1 MSVYATVQQSTS
13 REQVSNIHHQ
23 QSAFADNRSS
33 AAVQLA
39 QQNQMAASARE
50 AQLKAHSA
58 SMQKSALAQCK
69 ASSHT
74 ANIVQRVEE
83 DDEPWQAKLRSD
95 QEPPQSQVQIQK
107 ANNTG
112 LPSQLKA
119 GVESLSGMSFDH
131 VKVHYNSAKPAQ
143 LNAHAYAQG
152 SDIHLGPGQEQH
164 LPHEAWHL
172 VQQAQGRVKP
182 TAQLQDG
189 IPVNDDVGLEQ
200 EADAM
205 GAKAQNMGQ
214 QAVAQKSSHGLSAPS
229 STIQMAKIIQL
240 ATRSGT
246 FNPSAA
252 KAPTNA
258 AMPIM
263 QAPAYG
269 GLSANNTGLQGERNG
284 IHNPAYGSGVGGIRP
299 PNWGT
304 LVNLTGSNPWVQ
316 LHLLNDNLGG
326 QGQATNLAPG
336 SRSFNSQHLHGAET
350 PVKNWAGHS
359 GAAQAANK
367 AADYRVTAQY
377 NTPGPV
383 IAELHQMYD
392 QTHNVQQMIAN
403 RRGQL
408 YVLYYQHLYNTDPA
422 FQNLV
427 DTDNQAQANYQLVM
441 NFINAA
447 FFQHIAQGYAPQF
460 FVPPIQVPNPPVRSA
475 QLIQIENMLDQFALN
490 QAIQDVQAQIA
501 PDKQWISNYVATT
514 FPSSFTC
521 SATFY
526 QESPAGSGTIV
537 ATAPQQI
544 TISY

>member
-1 MSVYATVQQSTS
+1 
-13 REQVSNIHHQ
+13 
-23 QSAFADNRSS
+23 
-33 AAVQLA
+33 
-39 QQNQMAASARE
+39 
-50 AQLKAHSA
+50 
-58 SMQKSALAQCK
+58 MQESALVQCK
-69 ASSHT
+69 ASGYVT
-74 ANIVQRVEE
+74 NIIQRVEE
-83 DDEPWQAKLRSD
+83 DDEPWQGKMKSGRG
-95 QEPPQSQVQIQK
+95 QSLAQIQV

-182 TAQLQDG
+182 TTQLQAG
-189 IPVNDDVGLEQ
+189 IPVNDDVHLEQ
-200 EADAM
+200 EADTM
-205 GAKAQNMGQ
+205 GARAQSMGQ
-214 QAVAQKSSHGLSAPS
+214 QAVAQKSSRGLSTPS

-246 FNPSAA
+246 FNPNAA

-258 AMPIM
+258 AMPGM

-269 GLSANNTGLQGERNG
+269 GVSANNTGLLGGRNG

-299 PNWGT
+299 PQWAN
-304 LVNLTGSNPWVQ
+304 LVNLTGGNPWVQ

-336 SRSFNSQHLHGAET
+336 SRSFNSQHLHGAEK

-367 AADYRVTAQY
+367 AADYQVTAQY

-383 IAELHQMYD
+383 ITELHQMYD
-392 QTHNVQQMIAN
+392 QTHNMQQMIAN

-408 YVLYYQHLYNTDPA
+408 YSLSYQNLYNTNQA

-427 DTDNQAQANYQLVM
+427 DTDNQAQTNYQLVM

-447 FFQHIAQGYAPQF
+447 YFQHLALGYAPQF

-475 QLIQIENMLDQFALN
+475 QLVQIENLLDQFALN
-490 QAIQDVQAQIA
+490 QAIQDVQAEITS
-501 PDKQWISNYVATT
+501 DKQWISNYVAAS

-521 SATFY
+521 SAIFY
-526 QESPAGSGTIV
+526 EENPVGSGTIV